1 MESNNN
7 NKYIHF
13 VNSLEKD
20 LQSEEKTEENEQLL
34 KNIPNLDYN
43 SFELPPISEIIPDNF
58 NNIFNSST
66 ENLLNKF
73 DNYFY
78 QNLNNIIDDNLEY
91 INNWEET
98 KITSDIKINGKVLFN
113 NLFTSPIKISPPI
126 IKKINP
132 YTHEL
137 KIKYEKKDFKKLLID
152 RVINVVNM

>member
-113 NLFTSPIKISPPI
+113 NLFTSPIKISPNK
-126 IKKINP
+126 IKKINL